1 MSSASHYSPTPEE
14 TAISRLLR
22 AYREHQGL
30 TAAVLAESIGV
41 TPATYRRIEQGERPV
56 SLLQLQQICRVLS
69 IELDDLADGA
79 KRLTPERSPKL
90 RSPRGSACHANAPC
104 TQQSD

>member
-14 TAISRLLR
+14 TAICRLLR
-22 AYREHQGL
+22 AYREHEGL
-30 TAAVLAESIGV
+30 TAVALAEAIGV
-41 TPATYRRIEQGERPV
+41 TPATYRRIEQGERPA

-79 KRLTPERSPKL
+79 KRLTPERSSKIPSSK
-90 RSPRGSACHANAPC
+90 SFACRETAPC
-104 TQQSD
+104 IQRPN